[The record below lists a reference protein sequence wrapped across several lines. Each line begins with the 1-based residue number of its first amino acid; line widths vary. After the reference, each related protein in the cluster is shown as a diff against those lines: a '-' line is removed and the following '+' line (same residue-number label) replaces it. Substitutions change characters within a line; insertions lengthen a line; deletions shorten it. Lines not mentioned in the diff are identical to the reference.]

1 MVGLRQFLPLFL
13 LVFAAWS
20 APRAAASAW
29 IIVDDNTGHVLAA
42 SGQNEKRQIASLTK
56 IATAMV
62 VMDWADATKSS
73 LANLVGVPPG
83 VAGVGGVNPCGLQPG
98 DRVSLRDLLYSAMMS
113 SDNHAAYTLAWN
125 VGSRLPSGQGL
136 SPVDNFSAHLNAL
149 ARQLGMKRTL
159 FLNPHGLDNMT
170 PPPHSTAAD
179 LARLTRYAYRHP
191 GFNFYVSQPTREIT
205 IEGADGASRGFL
217 LRNTN
222 ELLGR
227 DGIDGVKTGRTA
239 RAGDCLVL
247 AADRDPEAV
256 ERDGQKVAIPR
267 RIIVVLL
274 GSADRFSE
282 GLALIQ
288 RGWNLHGSWSAQG
301 RPVGKRS
308 TL

>member
-1 MVGLRQFLPLFL
+1 MAALRTFFILAL
-13 LVFAAWS
+13 LLLAA

-29 IIVDDNTGHVLAA
+29 IIVDDETGHMLAA
-42 SGQNEKRQIASLTK
+42 SEQNEKSQIASLTK

-62 VMDWADATKSS
+62 VLDWADATKSS
-73 LANLVGVPPG
+73 LANLVSVPPA

-125 VGSRLPSGQGL
+125 VGSRLPNPQGL
-136 SPVDNFSAHLNAL
+136 SPVDSFTAHMNAL
-149 ARQLGMKRTL
+149 ARTLGMKRTL
-159 FLNPHGLDNMT
+159 FLNPHGLDTIT

-179 LARLTRYAYRHP
+179 LARLTRYAYKNP
-191 GFNFYVSQPTREIT
+191 GFNFYVSQPTREIA
-205 IEGADGASRGFL
+205 IEGVDGTSRGFM

-227 DGIDGVKTGRTA
+227 DGIEGVKTGRT
-239 RAGDCLVL
+239 RLAGDCIVL
-247 AADRDPEAV
+247 AADRSPEAV
-256 ERDGQKVAIPR
+256 ERDGQKIAIPR
-267 RIIVVLL
+267 RLIVVLL

-282 GLALIQ
+282 GLALVQ
-288 RGWNLHGSWSAQG
+288 RGWGLHEQWSAQG
-301 RPVGKRS
+301 RPLSKRS

>member
-1 MVGLRQFLPLFL
+1 MAALRKILILAVLLLATAGPRVG
-13 LVFAAWS
+13 AAD
-20 APRAAASAW
+20 W

-42 SGQNEKRQIASLTK
+42 SGENEKRQIASLTK

-62 VMDWADATKSS
+62 VLDWADATKSS
-73 LANLVGVPPG
+73 LANLVSVPPE
-83 VAGVGGVNPCGLQPG
+83 VTGVGGVNPCGLQPG

-125 VGSRLPSGQGL
+125 VGSRLPSAQGL
-136 SPVDNFSAHLNAL
+136 SPVDNFTAQMNAL

-179 LARLTRYAYRHP
+179 LARLTRYAYKNP
-191 GFNFYVSQPTREIT
+191 GFNFYVSQPTREIAIT
-205 IEGADGASRGFL
+205 NVDGASRGYM

-227 DGIDGVKTGRTA
+227 DGIEGVKTGRTA
-239 RAGDCLVL
+239 RAGDCIVL
-247 AADRDPEAV
+247 AADQDPETV
-256 ERDGQKVAIPR
+256 ERDGQKIAIPR

-274 GSADRFSE
+274 GSADRFAE

-288 RGWNLHGSWSAQG
+288 RGWGLHGSWSAQG